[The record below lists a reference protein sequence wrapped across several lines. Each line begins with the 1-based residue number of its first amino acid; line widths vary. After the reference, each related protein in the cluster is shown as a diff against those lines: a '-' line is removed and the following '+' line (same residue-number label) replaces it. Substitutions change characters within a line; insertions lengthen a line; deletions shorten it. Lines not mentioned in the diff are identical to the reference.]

1 MENGGSTLLYK
12 MLEDML
18 ALANVV
24 WWLGVIVWC
33 VRKRKRSKARHSTV
47 QHDKA
52 RHRAA
57 GHDNSRYHTALRC
70 ACEVAKLSGAGVHF

>member
-24 WWLGVIVWC
+24 VARRDRLVC
-33 VRKRKRSKARHSTV
+33 TKEKAKQSTA
-47 QHDKA
+47 QHGTA
-52 RHRAA
+52 RQSTTPCCRARQLTVPHGA
-57 GHDNSRYHTALRC
+57 TLR
-70 ACEVAKLSGAGVHF
+70 L